1 MTTPAVP
8 STPAAP
14 GPRDRLLATA
24 ERLIYASSIQGT
36 GVDAIVRESG
46 TARKSFYLYFD
57 SKEALVAEALR
68 RRDDRW
74 MAWYEQGTLASG
86 KTPAKQLLGMFDV
99 LREWFTSDDY
109 YGCAFLNAAGE
120 IKSPDNEIF
129 KVSRLHKERLLA
141 FILGLCE
148 QAGAKDPVALSRQLL
163 VLVDGAIAV
172 ALVSGQPDPADDAKN
187 VATCLLMAAGVS

>member
-1 MTTPAVP
+1 MTTSAVP
-8 STPAAP
+8 S
-14 GPRDRLLATA
+14 PRERLLATA
-24 ERLIYASSIQGT
+24 ERLIYSSSIQGT

-74 MAWYEQGTLASG
+74 MAWYEQGTLASAA
-86 KTPAKQLLGMFDV
+86 TPAKQLLGMFDV
-99 LREWFTSDDY
+99 LREWFTSGEY

-120 IKSPDNEIF
+120 IKSPENEIF
-129 KVSRLHKERLLA
+129 KVSRLHKERLLG
-141 FILGLCE
+141 FIEGLCKMTR
-148 QAGAKDPVALSRQLL
+148 AKDPVALARQLL

-172 ALVSGQPDPADDAKN
+172 ALVSGQPEPADDAKR
-187 VATCLLMAAGVS
+187 VADCLLAAAGLI

>member
-1 MTTPAVP
+1 MTTPDV
-8 STPAAP
+8 P
-14 GPRDRLLATA
+14 GPRERLLATA

-68 RRDDRW
+68 RRDERW
-74 MAWYEQGTLASG
+74 MNWYEQGTLASAA
-86 KTPAKQLLGMFDV
+86 TPAEQLLGMFDV
-99 LREWFTSDDY
+99 LRSWFTDGNY

-129 KVSRLHKERLLA
+129 KVSRMHKERLLE
-141 FILGLCE
+141 FIKQLCE
-148 QAGAKDPVALSRQLL
+148 QAGARESDALSRQLL

-172 ALVSGQPDPADDAKN
+172 ALVSGQADAADDAKR
-187 VATCLLMAAGVS
+187 VAEVLLAAAGVK

>member
-1 MTTPAVP
+1 MAHDI
-8 STPAAP
+8 AP

-46 TARKSFYLYFD
+46 TARKSFYQYFD

-74 MAWYEQGTLASG
+74 MAWYEQGTLASAD
-86 KTPAKQLLGMFDV
+86 TPAKQLIGMFDV
-99 LREWFTSDDY
+99 LHDWFTSDDY
-109 YGCAFLNAAGE
+109 HGCAFLNAAGE
-120 IKSPDNEIF
+120 IKTAENEIF
-129 KVSRLHKERLLA
+129 KVSRMHKERLLA
-141 FILGLCE
+141 FIKQLCE
-148 QAGAKDPVALSRQLL
+148 QAGARDAEGLSRQLL

-172 ALVSGQPDPADDAKN
+172 ALVSGHAGPAQDAKQ
-187 VATCLLMAAGVS
+187 AAQCLLASGGVI

>member
-1 MTTPAVP
+1 MA
-8 STPAAP
+8 SESIP
-14 GPRDRLLATA
+14 GPRERLLETA

-68 RRDDRW
+68 RRDARW
-74 MAWYEQGTLASG
+74 MAWFEDATRACA

-99 LREWFTSDDY
+99 LRAWFASGEY
-109 YGCAFLNAAGE
+109 HGCAFLNAASE
-120 IKSPDNEIF
+120 IKSPEHAIF
-129 KVSRLHKERLLA
+129 EVSRLHKARLLD
-141 FILGLCE
+141 FIAGLAE
-148 QAGAKDPVALSRQLL
+148 QAGVPDPLALAQQWL

-172 ALVSGQPDPADDAKN
+172 ALVSGRADSAEDAKG
-187 VATCLLMAAGVS
+187 LAACMLASLGIR